1 MGWGKAQV
9 SVKGLKIFD
18 NKRDLSKL
26 SKYYINKKLIKNSQI
41 NTLWLM
47 NWVQSIQ
54 ISINLT
60 TAKFANSEISLI
72 VIIIPLSDVMISI
85 KV

>member
-1 MGWGKAQV
+1 
-9 SVKGLKIFD
+9 
-18 NKRDLSKL
+18 
-26 SKYYINKKLIKNSQI
+26 
-41 NTLWLM
+41 M

-60 TAKFANSEISLI
+60 TAKFANSEIIII
-72 VIIIPLSDVMISI
+72 VIIISLSDIMISI

>member
-1 MGWGKAQV
+1 
-9 SVKGLKIFD
+9 
-18 NKRDLSKL
+18 
-26 SKYYINKKLIKNSQI
+26 
-41 NTLWLM
+41 M

-72 VIIIPLSDVMISI
+72 VIIIFVVGRYDINKSLNFWLANYTLLLLKCFLYNDIFGKKYHEI
-85 KV
+85 NKVKWLDCWKI